1 MLTNVE
7 VVVNAQ
13 RFLAFVF
20 VFCGFSLL
28 AGEMLRAQH
37 RGPTAEVP
45 NFLKGDEIPKGYD
58 HDWNLGPTGARG
70 WIYSLNYFRH
80 RGADST
86 DASLKPS
93 ISDFP
98 MQCFFGVRW
107 QATASSSGP

>member
-1 MLTNVE
+1 VLTNVE

-70 WIYSLNYFRH
+70 WIYSNKYDTTEARQILITKIDKGQIFLRPE
-80 RGADST
+80 D
-86 DASLKPS
+86 
-93 ISDFP
+93 
-98 MQCFFGVRW
+98 
-107 QATASSSGP
+107 